1 MLKMLNT
8 STITF
13 TYDHKRVFNYPEIHC
28 KKGDQLLIYGN
39 SGSGKSTLLHLLA
52 GLLKPDNGHI
62 QIDGIDIA
70 KLKHRHLDQYRGQK
84 IGFIP
89 QRLHLIPSLNV
100 RDNIIAACY
109 FADKKLNTDRLDNI
123 SDTLEIYH
131 LLDRSTKSLS
141 LGEQQRVCIARA
153 IINAPAILFADE
165 PTSSLDDNN
174 TENVMKLL
182 NKACSLDNSSL
193 VVVTHDDRIK
203 NKIENQIALS

>member
-1 MLKMLNT
+1 MLRT
-8 STITF
+8 STITY
-13 TYDHKRVFNYPEIHC
+13 TYDNKRIFNYPEIHC
-28 KKGDQLLIYGN
+28 KKGDQLLIYGK

-52 GLLKPDNGHI
+52 GLIEPDNGHI
-62 QIDGIDIA
+62 IIDSVDITQ
-70 KLKHRHLDQYRGQK
+70 LRRGQLDEYRGQK

-100 RDNIIAACY
+100 RDNIIAASY
-109 FADKKLNTDRLDNI
+109 FAHKKLNVDRLDNI
-123 SDTLEIYH
+123 SDSLEIYH
-131 LLDRSTKSLS
+131 LLQRRTKSLS

>member
-1 MLKMLNT
+1 MLRT

-13 TYDHKRVFNYPEIHC
+13 TYDNKRIFNYPEVNC
-28 KKGDQLLIYGN
+28 NKGDQLLIYGK

-52 GLLKPDNGHI
+52 GLIQPDNGHI
-62 QIDGIDIA
+62 FIDDVDITQ
-70 KLKHRHLDQYRGQK
+70 LKHGNLDQYRGQK

-89 QRLHLIPSLNV
+89 QRLHLIPSLDV
-100 RDNIIAACY
+100 RDNIVAACY
-109 FADKKLNTDRLDNI
+109 FADKKLDTDRLDSI

-131 LLDRSTKSLS
+131 LLGRRTKSLS

-165 PTSSLDDNN
+165 PTSSLDDTN

-193 VVVTHDDRIK
+193 VVVTHDIRIK
-203 NKIENQIALS
+203 NKIDHQIALS

>member
-1 MLKMLNT
+1 MLRT

-13 TYDHKRVFNYPEIHC
+13 TYDNKRIFNYPEIQC

-52 GLLKPDNGHI
+52 GLLHPDDGHI
-62 QIDGIDIA
+62 FIDNVDITQ
-70 KLKHRHLDQYRGQK
+70 LKFSHLDQYRGQK

-100 RDNIIAACY
+100 KDNIIAACY
-109 FADKKLNTDRLDNI
+109 FADKKLDNDRLDNI
-123 SDTLEIYH
+123 SDTLEIHH
-131 LLDRSTKSLS
+131 LLKRQTKSLS
-141 LGEQQRVCIARA
+141 LGEQQRVCIARS

-203 NKIENQIALS
+203 NKIAHQIALS

>member
-1 MLKMLNT
+1 MLKT

-13 TYDHKRVFNYPEIHC
+13 TYDQKRVFNYPEIHC

-39 SGSGKSTLLHLLA
+39 SGSGKSTFLHILA
-52 GLLKPDNGHI
+52 GLIQPDNGKI
-62 QIDGIDIA
+62 FIDNVDLTT
-70 KLKHRHLDQYRGQK
+70 LKHGNLDQYRGQK

-89 QRLHLIPSLNV
+89 QRLHLIPSLDV

-109 FADKKLNTDRLDNI
+109 FADKKLDTDRLDSI
-123 SDTLEIYH
+123 ADTLEIYH
-131 LLDRSTKSLS
+131 LLSRRTKSLS

-182 NKACSLDNSSL
+182 NKACSLDSSSL
-193 VVVTHDDRIK
+193 VVVTHDIRIK
-203 NKIENQIALS
+203 NKIDHQIALS